1 MRGAR
6 VAVNFN
12 PIGGHHS
19 GTLEHNGE
27 RMRCDQCMGE
37 VEAKRQQ
44 VLAGGWG
51 SDEEEEG
58 EAWDEEE
65 ALRRAAMDRTTFMGH
80 CCGPSEG
87 QRKHPDVLE
96 LVDVRLSLRVRGR
109 RGVGSCR
116 GGVAQNLWG
125 FGVEYIASRY
135 ACSPLQQGAA

>member
-6 VAVNFN
+6 VAVNCS

-27 RMRCDQCMGE
+27 RVRCDQCMGE

-44 VLAGGWG
+44 VLAGDWG

-65 ALRRAAMDRTTFMGH
+65 ALRRASMDRTTFMGH

-96 LVDVRLSLRVRGR
+96 LVDVRLSLRVRR
-109 RGVGSCR
+109 EEVARGLGVVG
-116 GGVAQNLWG
+116 
-125 FGVEYIASRY
+125 
-135 ACSPLQQGAA
+135 